1 MNIDRIPIGIAPPHD
16 LNVVIEIP
24 AGSEPV
30 KYEIDKRSGALF
42 VDRIMHTAM
51 RYPANYGFIPHTL
64 SDDGDPLDALVV
76 AGVPFVSGCVVRA
89 RAVGVLVTE
98 DQKGGDEKLLMVP
111 VDDLHP
117 YYTGIRSYTELPSIV
132 VEQIEHFFAHY
143 KDLEPGKWVKVHGWE
158 GPETAERLIL
168 EGIERAKAAG
178 LGEQPQARG

>member
-1 MNIDRIPIGIAPPHD
+1 MDIDK
-16 LNVVIEIP
+16 IP
-24 AGSEPV
+24 AGDNPPSSINVIIEVPVGGEPV
-30 KYEIDKRSGALF
+30 KYEFDKASGALF

-76 AGVPFVSGCVVRA
+76 AGVPFVSGSVVRA

-117 YYTGIRSYTELPSIV
+117 YYSGVGSYTELPSIV
-132 VEQIEHFFAHY
+132 VEQVEHFFAH
-143 KDLEPGKWVKVHGWE
+143 
-158 GPETAERLIL
+158 
-168 EGIERAKAAG
+168 
-178 LGEQPQARG
+178 

>member
-1 MNIDRIPIGIAPPHD
+1 MNIDRIPIGVEPPH
-16 LNVVIEIP
+16 NVNVIIEIP
-24 AGSEPV
+24 FGSEPV
-30 KYEIDKRSGALF
+30 KYEIDKDSGALF

-76 AGVPFVSGCVVRA
+76 AGVPFVSGSVVRA

-117 YYTGIRSYTELPSIV
+117 YYSGVRSYTELPAIV
-132 VEQIEHFFAHY
+132 LEQVEHFFAHY

-158 GPETAERLIL
+158 GPEAAERMIM
-168 EGIERAKAAG
+168 EGVERAKKAA
-178 LGEQPQARG
+178 